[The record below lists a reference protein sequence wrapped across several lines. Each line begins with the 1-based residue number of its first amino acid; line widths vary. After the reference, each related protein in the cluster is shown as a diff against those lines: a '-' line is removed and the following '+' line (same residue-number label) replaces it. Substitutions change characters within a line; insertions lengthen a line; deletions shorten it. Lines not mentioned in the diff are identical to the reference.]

1 VQHGEIPG
9 KQKALAMAW
18 AGRMSDRGFFQKY
31 TYNHECKLIT
41 PRANTFMVRR
51 TKEDAEETR
60 HQLLEAAQRVFAD
73 KGVSRT
79 SLQDIAQAAGVTR
92 GAIYWHFKNKAELF
106 NAMMDSAVLP
116 MEQAMQQMGHDAG
129 QDPLVEL
136 AQAILQ
142 TMRIIESD
150 ARTRAI
156 FEVATLKVEYVDE
169 LLAVKLRHVQCYVE
183 GTRQMQRSL
192 EDAATRRAVTLTVP
206 ADTAAHGLHALMVG
220 LIHTWML
227 DSSGFQLV
235 AVSEVVI
242 RTYLAGLGLK
252 I

>member
-1 VQHGEIPG
+1 
-9 KQKALAMAW
+9 MA
-18 AGRMSDRGFFQKY
+18 
-31 TYNHECKLIT
+31 
-41 PRANTFMVRR
+41 RR

-60 HQLLEAAQRVFAD
+60 HQLLEAAQRVFAE

-106 NAMMDSAVLP
+106 NAMMDSAILP
-116 MEQAMQQMGHDAG
+116 MEQTMQQLGHDTT

-136 AQAILQ
+136 ERAVLQ
-142 TMRIIESD
+142 TMRGIESD

-169 LLAVKLRHVQCYVE
+169 LLAVKERYVACYADT
-183 GTRQMQRSL
+183 TRQMQRSL
-192 EDAATRRAVTLTVP
+192 EDAAVRRAVTLAVP
-206 ADTAAHGLHALMVG
+206 SDTAAQGLHALMVG
-220 LIHTWML
+220 LIHTWVL
-227 DSSGFQLV
+227 APSAFKLV
-235 AVSEVVI
+235 AVSQTAI

-252 I
+252 F